1 MSAGGEQATWAR
13 DGHSR
18 NGLLLVLR
26 SPAQPAA
33 RGTSTRHACAV
44 DRDLRDLPP
53 DPDELDRRG
62 SGRGRC
68 GGNIRRG
75 PGAGPGPGCGTGGE
89 THACTRQAR
98 NHDRSQGRRSIGQG
112 PIHSQERGQDR
123 VQSQG
128 ACQKQVSG
136 HAEHR
141 QEKVSPAA
149 VRVDRL
155 EKTLGPNKVLRGISF
170 EAQPGEIFGLL
181 GPNGAGK
188 TTTLRIICTLL
199 APDAGSV
206 EVLGFD
212 TRTAPQEVR
221 RRVGVVT
228 AEIGVYPRLSARE
241 NIQYFAELSGVMDGK
256 VRQRVEAVIDRLD
269 MGSFANQR
277 AESLSS
283 GQKQKVAIAR
293 AIVHDPPVLMFDEPT
308 SNLDVLASREI
319 REFMVES
326 KERGKCVIFSTHVL
340 HDAERL
346 CDRVTIIHQG
356 RVVADGA
363 TADVRRGYQDLEE
376 SFLTL
381 VESAT

>member
-1 MSAGGEQATWAR
+1 VTQT
-13 DGHSR
+13 
-18 NGLLLVLR
+18 
-26 SPAQPAA
+26 
-33 RGTSTRHACAV
+33 
-44 DRDLRDLPP
+44 
-53 DPDELDRRG
+53 
-62 SGRGRC
+62 
-68 GGNIRRG
+68 
-75 PGAGPGPGCGTGGE
+75 
-89 THACTRQAR
+89 
-98 NHDRSQGRRSIGQG
+98 
-112 PIHSQERGQDR
+112 
-123 VQSQG
+123 
-128 ACQKQVSG
+128 
-136 HAEHR
+136 
-141 QEKVSPAA
+141 A

-155 EKTLGPNKVLRGISF
+155 EKQLGTNKVLRGITFDARS
-170 EAQPGEIFGLL
+170 GEIFGLL

-212 TRTAPQEVR
+212 TRTAPQEIR

-228 AEIGVYPRLSARE
+228 AEIGVYPRLTARE
-241 NIQYFAELSGVMDGK
+241 NITYFAELTGTLDGEVK
-256 VRQRVEAVIDRLD
+256 RRVDAVVDRLD
-269 MGSFANQR
+269 MDSFANQR

-326 KERGKCVIFSTHVL
+326 RDRGKCVIFSTHVL

-356 RVVADGA
+356 RVVASG
-363 TADVRRGYQDLEE
+363 TTSEVRGKHEDLED
-376 SFLTL
+376 SFLSL
-381 VESAT
+381 VEAAT